1 LFLAAGL
8 RGDDVKICDLLKKGT
23 DEVLRSLWEF
33 SNRSAAELS
42 LNIDNLRQLTIEQL
56 RGELQGMAGLDRLLA
71 RRGVSDAYVFL
82 GTYFTALADM
92 PFVHFGRYV
101 TASLFECIGTVREA
115 YKQTMVKMGIVSA
128 DGDHDD
134 EYGDDGSS
142 RRTWTSMTSQSL
154 APPARAPSSV
164 RDLDDAA
171 ARTHV
176 SVRPEDSVSNVVLAQ
191 SQAQARAS
199 KHGTEPSDH
208 RAKDSRHAEDGA
220 FTRNTQNNDRLAGA
234 GMPAKID
241 DGQDRPRADMRD
253 PTRLDARDHV
263 RTDARDQA
271 RTEARDQARTEARD
285 QARTEARDQARTE
298 ARDQARTEARDQA
311 RTEARDQV
319 DDDSR
324 APSLARGP
332 RRADVVSDAGPDA
345 EHVITHITRQ
355 DLQDLHG
362 NRDRDGGRS
371 GPSRNGGQKE
381 GGQSGSW
388 SGDAEAEGSR
398 APPKVPVPSRVQSG
412 QTHGTWHASA
422 APPSQRPSLAV
433 VRAPNQFDADAD
445 GRYAG
450 LAASTVSTLSTHR
463 PTPSDAGSKLFEKL
477 GKLRSVTYDEHGDP
491 RTEEEEVEER
501 EEVGRR
507 RKHWDS

>member
-56 RGELQGMAGLDRLLA
+56 RGELQGMSGLDRLLA

-142 RRTWTSMTSQSL
+142 RRTWTSMTSQ
-154 APPARAPSSV
+154 APPSSTRAPSSV
-164 RDLDDAA
+164 RGIDDV

-191 SQAQARAS
+191 SQARARAS
-199 KHGTEPSDH
+199 EH
-208 RAKDSRHAEDGA
+208 RAKEDPRHVDGGA
-220 FTRNTQNNDRLAGA
+220 FTRGTQHRLSEAEV
-234 GMPAKID
+234 PAED
-241 DGQDRPRADMRD
+241 DDEPQDQPRA
-253 PTRLDARDHV
+253 PTRIN
-263 RTDARDQA
+263 A
-271 RTEARDQARTEARD
+271 RTEARDTGRFEARTE
-285 QARTEARDQARTE
+285 
-298 ARDQARTEARDQA
+298 A

-319 DDDSR
+319 HDRSRDQPRDQVREQARDQVRDQSRDQVRDPSRDQVRDQDDDHSR
-324 APSLARGP
+324 VPSLARGP
-332 RRADVVSDAGPDA
+332 RRADAVSDASPDA

-362 NRDRDGGRS
+362 GRDVGRDGGRA
-371 GPSRNGGQKE
+371 GHREDWN
-381 GGQSGSW
+381 
-388 SGDAEAEGSR
+388 DADGEDVR
-398 APPKVPVPSRVQSG
+398 APKVPVPSRVQSG
-412 QTHGTWHASA
+412 QPHGTWHASA

-433 VRAPNQFDADAD
+433 VRVPNQFDADAD

-450 LAASTVSTLSTHR
+450 LAASAVSTLSTHR

-477 GKLRSVTYDEHGDP
+477 SKLRSVTYDEHGDP
-491 RTEEEEVEER
+491 RDEEEKE
-501 EEVGRR
+501 EEVGRG
-507 RKHWDS
+507 RKNWDS

>member
-71 RRGVSDAYVFL
+71 RRGVSDVYVFL

-154 APPARAPSSV
+154 APPPPSSARASGSV

-191 SQAQARAS
+191 SQAQTRAS

-220 FTRNTQNNDRLAGA
+220 FTRNTENNDRLAGA

-241 DGQDRPRADMRD
+241 DGLQDRPRADMRD

-263 RTDARDQA
+263 HTDARDHVHTDAREQTRTDARDQA
-271 RTEARDQARTEARD
+271 RSDARDQARSD
-285 QARTEARDQARTE
+285 
-298 ARDQARTEARDQA
+298 
-311 RTEARDQV
+311 ARDQV

-433 VRAPNQFDADAD
+433 VRVPNQFDADAD

-477 GKLRSVTYDEHGDP
+477 SKLRSVTYDEHGDP
-491 RTEEEEVEER
+491 RTEEEVEER